1 WNVGGTLECVWT
13 AVAATEYLK
22 GRIQNRPL
30 VGIICGSGLGSIAD
44 LVENPRIV
52 RFDDIPGLPDW
63 EVIGNE
69 GCLIFGR
76 IGNKQVVVIQR
87 RLRTYEG
94 HDYSV
99 MTIPIRVMKLLGAKY
114 LFVTSTAGGL
124 NKHYEVGDLVMVRDH
139 VDFSSL
145 VGRNPLI
152 GQHDPRFGDRFPAL
166 QGTYDRGLR
175 NIAAKCMDK
184 LKLQSEL
191 LEGVY
196 FHIAG
201 PAYETP
207 ATARMLQLLG
217 CDVMGMSLTQEVL
230 VAKHQHMKV
239 FALCLITNKVTT
251 DSDTT
256 DEHNYELET
265 KVAKMKAPLV
275 GKLIEGILDNLH

>member
-1 WNVGGTLECVWT
+1 MSAYEQ